1 MLERRPSPLG
11 EPPQFRDIA
20 GSLGQEIM
28 GGHGQCEQA
37 HLWPFLDA
45 RHGAILVQSPS

>member
-1 MLERRPSPLG
+1 MLGRRPSPLG
-11 EPPQFRDIA
+11 ESPQFRAIA
-20 GSLGQEIM
+20 GSLGQKIM

-45 RHGAILVQSPS
+45 RHGAILVHSPS